1 MFDFKVF
8 FGIVAIVISLLGYFA
23 YFRNIFKGKTKP
35 HVFSWLIWGIVT
47 GIEFVGQLYGH
58 AGAGAWVTGL
68 TTIAC
73 LSIAVI
79 SFKKG
84 NLDITRIDQFSFV
97 GAIFAIALWIIT
109 RDPSL
114 SVLLGIL
121 IDALGYIPTFRKSY
135 KYPYQETVISWFMN
149 GLKFSIALL
158 ALERFNFLSSIYP
171 IYLVISNWML
181 VAWILIRR
189 RQIKR

>member
-1 MFDFKVF
+1 MIDIKVI
-8 FGIVAIVISLLGYFA
+8 FGLIAIVISLLGYSA
-23 YFRNIFKGKTKP
+23 YFKNIFNGKTRP

-47 GIEFVGQLYGH
+47 GIEFFGQLYGH

-68 TTIAC
+68 TAFAC
-73 LSIAVI
+73 LSIAAI

-84 NLDITRIDQFSFV
+84 QLDITKIDQFSFV

-109 RDPSL
+109 RDPLL

-121 IDALGYIPTFRKSY
+121 IDGLGYIPTFRKSY
-135 KYPYQETVISWFMN
+135 KHPYQETVITWFMN
-149 GLKFSIALL
+149 GLKFVFALL
-158 ALERFNFLSSIYP
+158 ALDKFTFLSSVYP
-171 IYLVISNWML
+171 IYLVVSNWML

-189 RQIKR
+189 RQVKR